1 MVLKQRICIKSL
13 NDFIEILKNRY
24 LFEAVK
30 KSPATFRGCINT
42 VKLRD
47 IFERAEKERQ
57 TYKITQPKKTQSA
70 KKPENIFD
78 FFDYVI
84 ALT

>member
-57 TYKITQPKKTQSA
+57 TYKITQPKKLKVQKNPKTFL
-70 KKPENIFD
+70 IFS
-78 FFDYVI
+78 I
-84 ALT
+84 M